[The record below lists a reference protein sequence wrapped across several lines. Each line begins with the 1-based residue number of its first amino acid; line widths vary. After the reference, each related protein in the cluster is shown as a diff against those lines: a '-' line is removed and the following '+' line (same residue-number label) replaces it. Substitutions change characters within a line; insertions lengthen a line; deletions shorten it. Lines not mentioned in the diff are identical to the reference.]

1 MSPSQPGPGSSSAEA
16 AWFQTTHWSVV
27 LAADGT
33 EATQATE
40 ALEKLCR
47 VYWYPLYTYLRRR
60 GCDVHDAQDLTQGFF
75 VHLLERRALSR
86 VERSKGR
93 FRSFLLASLNYFLAD
108 EHARAR
114 ALKRGGGREILSLDA
129 QQAEERY
136 RLEPIDERSPE
147 LIFEH
152 RWAMALLD
160 QVLARLAREFA
171 DAGKADLFERLQPFL
186 VTGERGKPYAQIAG
200 EAGLSEEA
208 FKKAVQR
215 MRQRYHELFRE
226 EIAHTVAS
234 QAEVDEELKHLSEVM
249 ATCRRSAV

>member
-1 MSPSQPGPGSSSAEA
+1 
-16 AWFQTTHWSVV
+16 V

-33 EATQATE
+33 NTTQATE

-47 VYWYPLYTYLRRR
+47 VYWYPLYSYLRRR

-75 VHLLERRALSR
+75 VHLLERRALSK

-93 FRSFLLASLNYFLAD
+93 FRSFLLASLNYFLSD
-108 EHARAR
+108 QRARAR
-114 ALKRGGGREILSLDA
+114 ALKRGGGQEILSLDA
-129 QQAEERY
+129 QQAEERF

-152 RWAMALLD
+152 RWAMTLLD
-160 QVLARLAREFA
+160 QVLAQLAQEFRN
-171 DAGKADLFERLQPFL
+171 AGKADLFGRLQPFL
-186 VTGERGKPYAQIAG
+186 VAGDRPKAYGQIAG
-200 EAGLSEEA
+200 EAGLTEEA

-226 EIAHTVAS
+226 EIAQTVAS
-234 QAEVDEELKHLSEVM
+234 EAEVDEELKHLSEVM
-249 ATCRRSAV
+249 ATCRKSAI